1 MIDLA
6 LLQQPLA
13 CLALALL
20 LGAFVG
26 VERQLRHHPA
36 GLHTN
41 ALVALGSAAYMVAAA
56 ADSAGDSPARVMAQ
70 ITTGIGFLCGGVIMR
85 QGATVR
91 GLNTAAT
98 VWCSAAVGVLAG
110 AHMPEMAVAT
120 TGLIIGANVVLHWLE
135 YNVFPRVPDPV
146 APTDP
151 KE

>member
-1 MIDLA
+1 MILDILKE
-6 LLQQPLA
+6 PIA
-13 CLALALL
+13 CLGLALL
-20 LGAFVG
+20 LGALVG

-56 ADSAGDSPARVMAQ
+56 GNAGDSPARVMAQ

-110 AHMPEMAVAT
+110 ARMPDFAIAT
-120 TGLIIGANVVLHWLE
+120 ASMIIGANIVLHWFE
-135 YNVFPRVPDPV
+135 HRIFPFVPDRV
-146 APTDP
+146 DTQD
-151 KE
+151 

>member
-1 MIDLA
+1 MIDPA

-56 ADSAGDSPARVMAQ
+56 GNAGDSPARVMAQ

-110 AHMPEMAVAT
+110 ARMPEMAVAT

-135 YNVFPRVPDPV
+135 YNVFPKVPDPV
-146 APTDP
+146 TTTEL